1 MESQQLETGKEWQ
14 PFELVSIAGEGGGQ
28 AATSDTLT
36 IAAAQLKIV
45 SSVCVGPHSKRS
57 KLGGRGF
64 TRPARKVQLHG
75 DIPRLGAKRPPLY
88 TANRLERYV

>member
-14 PFELVSIAGEGGGQ
+14 PFELVSIGGGGGGQ

-45 SSVCVGPHSKRS
+45 SSVCVAFQTIEI
-57 KLGGRGF
+57 GRARIYAASTKGAI
-64 TRPARKVQLHG
+64 TRRYSA
-75 DIPRLGAKRPPLY
+75 PRG
-88 TANRLERYV
+88 